1 MQPRNMKSTAE
12 PRQAVRC
19 VIALLAVGLVA
30 ACQSKPPSLDTL
42 VATEEAQYERTAE
55 LIADESQALRT
66 QQDRWREMLE
76 QRREPVP
83 LPPVAP
89 AYDPLEDKLVSLNL
103 YDTDVGRLL
112 WALADQVSMNL
123 IIEPAVLA
131 QPQRSSLLL
140 QNVTAREVYEHI
152 LDTFDL
158 HGETRGN
165 TLVVSMMAE
174 RIFDVELL
182 NNTMMVD
189 VSSGGNVFGAGAGG
203 ESGGAGGGDGGS
215 VLRGNFLLS
224 GNAGEDASPYDQLEY
239 ALQRI
244 LGTDSAPGGD
254 PRQQSHF
261 SLNRASG
268 NLHMRAR
275 PSQIRSVDALLTRI
289 KSVMSRQVQVE
300 AQLIDVQLN
309 DGFEFGVDWTLL
321 RQNMAGVYGD
331 NPLQLSGTST
341 VLPGNPGNLPPRT
354 VVIPGQTIGAADGR
368 SLGLGYTDDTFS
380 AALRALRSFGSVKV
394 LSNPSVRVRN
404 GSPALLSV
412 GTSARYVSKS
422 SVTTN
427 NPGGGAT
434 TTTADVQTDSLF
446 AGVVVGVVPF
456 IREDGEVELMVH
468 PMQTE
473 VEPGSLQL
481 VDVGGGNRVTLPVI
495 NYKGITTTLNLHDGD
510 TVVLGGLIDQKTDNL
525 NRGMPGM
532 SDVPLLGRLFDDRR
546 HRHNSRE
553 LVIILRA
560 TVL

>member
-1 MQPRNMKSTAE
+1 MQAQTMTSMAASRHAL
-12 PRQAVRC
+12 RGAV
-19 VIALLAVGLVA
+19 ALLLVGVT

-42 VATEEAQYERTAE
+42 AATEPAQYERTAE
-55 LIADESQALRT
+55 LIAEESQALLA
-66 QQDRWREMLE
+66 QQARWREMLE
-76 QRREPVP
+76 QRHAPAP

-123 IIEPAVLA
+123 IVEPAVLA
-131 QPQRSSLLL
+131 QSQRSSLLL
-140 QNVTAREVYEHI
+140 QNVTAREVYQHI

-182 NNTMMVD
+182 NHSTAVD
-189 VSSGGNVFGAGAGG
+189 VSSGGNVFGAGAG
-203 ESGGAGGGDGGS
+203 ESGGGGSGEGSS

-224 GNAGEDASPYDQLEY
+224 GNAGKETSPYDQLEN

-244 LGTDSAPGGD
+244 LAMDTAQASD
-254 PRQQSHF
+254 PRQQSYF

-268 NLHMRAR
+268 NLHVRAR
-275 PSQIRSVDALLTRI
+275 PSQIRSVDALLARI
-289 KSVMSRQVQVE
+289 KTVMSRQVQVE

-321 RQNMAGVYGD
+321 RQNMAGIYGD

-341 VLPGNPGNLPPRT
+341 VLPGNPGNLPPRS

-525 NRGMPGM
+525 NRGMPGV
-532 SDVPLLGRLFDDRR
+532 SNVPLLGRLFDDQR